1 MSWWSLGIFPRLM
14 KIGGPH
20 SGSSHLAM
28 IGLPLL
34 VVASS
39 NFFLRIFHVRQRLA
53 RWSTCFVTSMILDIL
68 THLLLLVHIIAHF
81 FGVDICWHT
90 KSSHDSWSSATARH
104 ACSSNF
110 FSSRWTL
117 GTAWHL
123 VLFEVWKNLWF
134 LQLATHTNSIKYPLV
149 I

>member
-1 MSWWSLGIFPRLM
+1 MINMLCYLDDSWHF
-14 KIGGPH
+14 
-20 SGSSHLAM
+20 
-28 IGLPLL
+28 
-34 VVASS
+34 
-39 NFFLRIFHVRQRLA
+39 
-53 RWSTCFVTSMILDIL
+53 L